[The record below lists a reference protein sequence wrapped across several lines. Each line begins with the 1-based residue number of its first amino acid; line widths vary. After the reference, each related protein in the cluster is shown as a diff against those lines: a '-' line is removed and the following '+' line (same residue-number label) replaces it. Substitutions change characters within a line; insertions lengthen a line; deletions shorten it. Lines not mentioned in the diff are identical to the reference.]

1 LRKGQKP
8 LPVGLK
14 INRQPK
20 TDAIINSGAW
30 VVTGA
35 MASMEIQAVR
45 TAMVRDGVKVARSS
59 ARPSEPVVTPVVD
72 APFKRA
78 GWMLVHALGFGLS
91 LLLKRPRFGIPLAV
105 INFAFV
111 LKNFIDLVAGGEKL
125 SHVRPVLR

>member
-1 LRKGQKP
+1 M
-8 LPVGLK
+8 PVGLK

-20 TDAIINSGAW
+20 TDAMINSGAW
-30 VVTGA
+30 VVTES
-35 MASMEIQAVR
+35 MASVEIQAVR

-59 ARPSEPVVTPVVD
+59 ARPSEPAVTPAVD

-78 GWMLVHALGFGLS
+78 GWMVVHAFGFGLS

-125 SHVRPVLR
+125 SHVRPVPR